1 MFYIYLQKVSNI
13 MEEWRDI
20 EGYEGLYQASTE
32 GRIKS
37 LSKTWIC
44 GKGSVRHEKEKILK
58 QHSIWS
64 GYLRVCLSKDGE
76 NKWFLVH
83 RLVANSFIPNPN
95 GYTQV
100 NHKDECKTNNKV
112 QNLEWCSPAYNIN
125 YGTRTDRISKPI
137 EAIDDN
143 DVVVYKF
150 KSLREARRNG
160 FADSNIL
167 SCIKGKYKK
176 SYGLRWRY
184 TKKGA

>member
-1 MFYIYLQKVSNI
+1 

-20 EGYEGLYQASTE
+20 EGYEGLYQVSNE
-32 GRIKS
+32 GRVKS
-37 LSKTWIC
+37 LSKTWTC
-44 GKGSVRHEKEKILK
+44 GKGSVRYEKEKILK
-58 QHSIWS
+58 QHSIWC

-95 GYTQV
+95 GYAQV
-100 NHKDECKTNNKV
+100 NHKNENKKENSV
-112 QNLEWCSPAYNIN
+112 ENLEWCSPAYNIN

-160 FADSNIL
+160 FADSNIS
-167 SCIKGKYKK
+167 SCINGKYKK
-176 SYGLRWRY
+176 AYGLRWRY
-184 TKKGA
+184 TKKGD